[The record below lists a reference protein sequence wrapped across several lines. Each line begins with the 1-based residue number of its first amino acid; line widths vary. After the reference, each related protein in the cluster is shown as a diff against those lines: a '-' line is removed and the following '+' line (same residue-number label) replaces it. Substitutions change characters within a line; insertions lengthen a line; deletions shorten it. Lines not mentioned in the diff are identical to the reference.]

1 MSDERYSFTM
11 ARERLEEI
19 VTQVRK
25 KDVSREQSL
34 DLLEEGIR
42 LANICTELSD
52 QTDLRQALEDPA
64 EGGSAVEGESEGEVP
79 AGNASEGETEDV
91 SKTHSE
97 SVEGSDSL
105 ER

>member
-25 KDVSREQSL
+25 KDVSLEQSL

-52 QTDLRQALEDPA
+52 QTDLRQALEGPA
-64 EGGSAVEGESEGEVP
+64 DGEVESETP
-79 AGNASEGETEDV
+79 DGNASDDRAEGA
-91 SKTHSE
+91 SKAHSE

>member
-25 KDVSREQSL
+25 KDVSLEQSL

-52 QTDLRQALEDPA
+52 QTDLRQALEDPQ
-64 EGGSAVEGESEGEVP
+64 EGEAEMP
-79 AGNASEGETEDV
+79 AAIASEGGAEDE
-91 SKTHSE
+91 SKARSE

>member
-25 KDVSREQSL
+25 KDVSLEQSL

-52 QTDLRQALEDPA
+52 QTDLRQVLEDPA
-64 EGGSAVEGESEGEVP
+64 EGQGESEAPGDNP
-79 AGNASEGETEDV
+79 SEGDGEGA
-91 SKTHSE
+91 SKARSE
-97 SVEGSDSL
+97 SVEDSDSL